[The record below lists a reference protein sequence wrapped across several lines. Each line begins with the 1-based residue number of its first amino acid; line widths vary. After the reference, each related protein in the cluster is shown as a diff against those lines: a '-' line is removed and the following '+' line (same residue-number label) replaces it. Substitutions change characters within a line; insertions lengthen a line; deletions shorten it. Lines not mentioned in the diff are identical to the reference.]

1 MNLRPEPPVRL
12 RPMQV
17 GDLDLVLGWRNHP
30 EVRSCMRHQEE
41 IGAAEHARWFHAE
54 TADPG
59 SHVLILEVAGVPSG
73 YVKLT
78 GLGDGIAEWGF
89 YKAPDAPAGTGSL
102 LGKSAL
108 RYAFESL
115 GFAEVVG
122 SVIATNRRSIA
133 FHVKMGF
140 VAQEVPPQASGS
152 ANRAPTIDFRLTAE
166 RWGSR
171 TSGGLGDAD

>member
-1 MNLRPEPPVRL
+1 
-12 RPMQV
+12 MQV
-17 GDLDLVLGWRNHP
+17 GDLDLVLEWRNHP

-41 IGAAEHARWFHAE
+41 IGAAEHTRWFHAE
-54 TADPG
+54 AGNPD
-59 SHVLILEVAGVPSG
+59 SHLLILEVAGVPSG

-78 GLGDGIAEWGF
+78 GLGDGSAEWGF
-89 YKAPDAPAGTGSL
+89 YKAPGAPPGTGSL

-140 VAQEVPPQASGS
+140 VANEVPPPASSS
-152 ANRAPTIDFRLTAE
+152 ADQEPTIGFRLTAE

-171 TSGGLGDAD
+171 TSGGLCDAD